1 MKKHNYITIALL
13 LFSCISIASYAQDA
27 KNDLLL
33 SLSYFNN
40 NNQTQYLTAHTKTKI
55 DGKFQLVAGIPLS
68 FYIGSESPSNLLGK
82 AVSNDKGEATILIP
96 AAAKEEWNKTSK
108 PSFIVV
114 SAASKLYDGTKAN
127 TDIVK
132 AKIKIDTAADK
143 KIVATLMELK
153 DTVWAPV
160 KGVDVKIAVERFD
173 GDLNVSET
181 QTYTTDSTGMA
192 SADFK
197 RDTLAGDS
205 KGNLILVA
213 KVEDNDIYGNL
224 SSEKTVPWGVAT
236 NFISQYDRRTLF
248 ARRGHSPIWL
258 EMLAY
263 SIIVGVWGVLIY
275 LILQIKK
282 LKSLGV

>member
-40 NNQTQYLTAHTKTKI
+40 NNQTQYLTAHSKTKI

-68 FYIGSESPSNLLGK
+68 FYIGSESPANLLGK

-108 PSFIVV
+108 PSFIVA
-114 SAASKLYDGTKAN
+114 SAATKLYDAAKAN

-153 DTVWAPV
+153 DTVWTPV

-275 LILQIKK
+275 LIVQIKK